1 MRPEGRGWGPTCRES
16 SYRRMT
22 TPSTCMCQN
31 PESMTSNEPT
41 WAAQAPDPEAVVW
54 HPEVARRLAAKGV
67 GSGTVATDTLLL
79 LRLWRDGRGSMVEA
93 TYDSLAEQVAMTRT
107 RVREAISRLEKIGV
121 LVTATVPGSG
131 RSKLYGV
138 DWSALGHHATVAPGQ
153 AGETPPTAPHRSRR
167 GQERSG
173 AVDVPESGSPATWS
187 DDSAAE
193 TLCLQLAAAVTAHRG
208 SRPKVSTR
216 WLTDMG
222 LLLRRGPTDT
232 EDPPPTPTEVATVI
246 DGTFTRLAEP
256 SPKGFCWADQV
267 RSPGAL
273 RGHWS
278 QLVLALRRSAPK
290 RGTGDIVAAMNTW
303 NNLISEDGT

>member
-1 MRPEGRGWGPTCRES
+1 
-16 SYRRMT
+16 MT
-22 TPSTCMCQN
+22 P
-31 PESMTSNEPT
+31 NEPT
-41 WAAQAPDPEAVVW
+41 WAAQAPDPGAVVW
-54 HPEVARRLAAKGV
+54 HPEVARLLAEKGV

-79 LRLWRDGRGSMVEA
+79 LRLWRSQVDGQGAGVEV
-93 TYDSLAEQVAMTRT
+93 TYDGLAEQVAMTRT
-107 RVREAISRLEKIGV
+107 RVREAIARLEKIGV
-121 LVTATVPGSG
+121 LVPATVPGGG

-138 DWSALGHHATVAPGQ
+138 DWSALGHDANVPEAPGQ
-153 AGETPPTAPHRSRR
+153 ADEAPSTAPHRSGR
-167 GQERSG
+167 GQARSG
-173 AVDVPESGSPATWS
+173 AVEVSESDSQTPATWS
-187 DDSAAE
+187 DDAAAE

-208 SRPKVSTR
+208 SRPRVSTR
-216 WLTDMG
+216 WLADMG

-246 DGTFTRLAEP
+246 DGTFARLAEP

-273 RGHWS
+273 RSHWS

>member
-1 MRPEGRGWGPTCRES
+1 
-16 SYRRMT
+16 MT
-22 TPSTCMCQN
+22 P
-31 PESMTSNEPT
+31 NEPT
-41 WAAQAPDPEAVVW
+41 WAAQAPDPGAVVW
-54 HPEVARRLAAKGV
+54 HPEVARLLAEKGV

-79 LRLWRDGRGSMVEA
+79 LRLWRSQVDGQGAGVEV
-93 TYDSLAEQVAMTRT
+93 TYDGLAEQVAMTRT
-107 RVREAISRLEKIGV
+107 RVREAIARLEKIGV
-121 LVTATVPGSG
+121 LVPATVPGGG

-138 DWSALGHHATVAPGQ
+138 DWSALGHDANVPEAPGQ
-153 AGETPPTAPHRSRR
+153 ADEAPSTAPHRSGR
-167 GQERSG
+167 GQARSG
-173 AVDVPESGSPATWS
+173 AVEVSESDSQTPATWS
-187 DDSAAE
+187 DDAAAE

-246 DGTFTRLAEP
+246 DGTFARLAEP

-273 RGHWS
+273 RSHWS

>member
-1 MRPEGRGWGPTCRES
+1 
-16 SYRRMT
+16 MT
-22 TPSTCMCQN
+22 PI
-31 PESMTSNEPT
+31 EPT

-54 HPEVARRLAAKGV
+54 HPEVARLLAEKGV
-67 GSGTVATDTLLL
+67 GSGTAATDALLL

-121 LVTATVPGSG
+121 LVTATVPGGG

-153 AGETPPTAPHRSRR
+153 AGETPPTAPHRAGR
-167 GQERSG
+167 GQARSG

-216 WLTDMG
+216 WLADMG

-273 RGHWS
+273 RSHWS

>member
-1 MRPEGRGWGPTCRES
+1 
-16 SYRRMT
+16 
-22 TPSTCMCQN
+22 MCQN

-273 RGHWS
+273 RSHWS

-303 NNLISEDGT
+303 NSLISEDGA

>member
-1 MRPEGRGWGPTCRES
+1 
-16 SYRRMT
+16 MT
-22 TPSTCMCQN
+22 P
-31 PESMTSNEPT
+31 NEPT
-41 WAAQAPDPEAVVW
+41 WAAQAPDPGAVVW

-121 LVTATVPGSG
+121 LVTATVPGGG

-303 NNLISEDGT
+303 NSLISEDGA

>member
-1 MRPEGRGWGPTCRES
+1 
-16 SYRRMT
+16 
-22 TPSTCMCQN
+22 MCQN

-41 WAAQAPDPEAVVW
+41 WAARAPDPEAVVW

-121 LVTATVPGSG
+121 LVTATVPGGG

-303 NNLISEDGT
+303 NSLISEDGA

>member
-1 MRPEGRGWGPTCRES
+1 
-16 SYRRMT
+16 MT
-22 TPSTCMCQN
+22 P
-31 PESMTSNEPT
+31 NEPT

-54 HPEVARRLAAKGV
+54 HPEVARLLAEKGV

-79 LRLWRDGRGSMVEA
+79 LRLWRSQVDGQGAGVEV
-93 TYDSLAEQVAMTRT
+93 TYDGLAEQVAMTRT
-107 RVREAISRLEKIGV
+107 RVREAIARLEKIGV
-121 LVTATVPGSG
+121 LVP
-131 RSKLYGV
+131 
-138 DWSALGHHATVAPGQ
+138 ATVAPGQ
-153 AGETPPTAPHRSRR
+153 ADEAPSTAPHRSGR
-167 GQERSG
+167 GQARSG
-173 AVDVPESGSPATWS
+173 AVEVSESDSQTPATWS
-187 DDSAAE
+187 DDAAAE

-208 SRPKVSTR
+208 SRPRVSTR
-216 WLTDMG
+216 WLADMG

-246 DGTFTRLAEP
+246 DGTFARLAEP

-273 RGHWS
+273 RSHWS

>member
-1 MRPEGRGWGPTCRES
+1 
-16 SYRRMT
+16 
-22 TPSTCMCQN
+22 MCQN

-216 WLTDMG
+216 WLADMG

-273 RGHWS
+273 RSHWS

>member
-1 MRPEGRGWGPTCRES
+1 
-16 SYRRMT
+16 
-22 TPSTCMCQN
+22 MCQN
-31 PESMTSNEPT
+31 PEPMTPIEPT

-54 HPEVARRLAAKGV
+54 HPEVARLLAEKGV
-67 GSGTVATDTLLL
+67 GSGTAATDALLL

-121 LVTATVPGSG
+121 LVTATVPGGG

-216 WLTDMG
+216 WLADMG

-273 RGHWS
+273 RSHWS

>member
-1 MRPEGRGWGPTCRES
+1 
-16 SYRRMT
+16 
-22 TPSTCMCQN
+22 MCQN

-121 LVTATVPGSG
+121 LVTATVPGGG

-273 RGHWS
+273 RSHWS

-303 NNLISEDGT
+303 NSLISEDGA

>member
-1 MRPEGRGWGPTCRES
+1 
-16 SYRRMT
+16 MT
-22 TPSTCMCQN
+22 P
-31 PESMTSNEPT
+31 NEPT
-41 WAAQAPDPEAVVW
+41 WAAQAPDPGAVVW
-54 HPEVARRLAAKGV
+54 HPEVARLLAEKGV

-79 LRLWRDGRGSMVEA
+79 LRLWRSQVDGQGAVVEV
-93 TYDSLAEQVAMTRT
+93 TYDGLAEQVAMTRT
-107 RVREAISRLEKIGV
+107 RVREAIARLEKIGV
-121 LVTATVPGSG
+121 LVPATVPGGG

-138 DWSALGHHATVAPGQ
+138 DWSALGHDANVPEAPGQ
-153 AGETPPTAPHRSRR
+153 ADEAPSTAPHRSGR
-167 GQERSG
+167 GQARSG
-173 AVDVPESGSPATWS
+173 AVEVSESDSQTPATWS
-187 DDSAAE
+187 DDAAAE

-208 SRPKVSTR
+208 SRPRVSTR
-216 WLTDMG
+216 WLADMG

-246 DGTFTRLAEP
+246 DGTFARLAEP

-273 RGHWS
+273 RSHWS

-303 NNLISEDGT
+303 NSLISEDGA

>member
-1 MRPEGRGWGPTCRES
+1 
-16 SYRRMT
+16 
-22 TPSTCMCQN
+22 MCQN

-303 NNLISEDGT
+303 NSLISEDGT

>member
-1 MRPEGRGWGPTCRES
+1 
-16 SYRRMT
+16 MT
-22 TPSTCMCQN
+22 P
-31 PESMTSNEPT
+31 NEPT

-54 HPEVARRLAAKGV
+54 HPEVARLLAEKGV

-121 LVTATVPGSG
+121 LVTATVPGGG

>member
-1 MRPEGRGWGPTCRES
+1 
-16 SYRRMT
+16 
-22 TPSTCMCQN
+22 MCQN

-54 HPEVARRLAAKGV
+54 HPEVARLLAEKGV
-67 GSGTVATDTLLL
+67 GSGTAATDALLL
-79 LRLWRDGRGSMVEA
+79 LRLWRSQVDGQGAGVEV
-93 TYDSLAEQVAMTRT
+93 TYDGLAEQVVMTRT
-107 RVREAISRLEKIGV
+107 RVREAIARLEKIGV
-121 LVTATVPGSG
+121 LVPATVPGGG

-138 DWSALGHHATVAPGQ
+138 DWSALGHHAAVPEVPGQ
-153 AGETPPTAPHRSRR
+153 ADETPPTAPDRARS
-167 GQERSG
+167 GGARSG
-173 AVDVPESGSPATWS
+173 AVEVPESGSPATWS
-187 DDSAAE
+187 DDAAAE

-216 WLTDMG
+216 WLADMG

-273 RGHWS
+273 RSHWS

>member
-1 MRPEGRGWGPTCRES
+1 
-16 SYRRMT
+16 MT
-22 TPSTCMCQN
+22 PI
-31 PESMTSNEPT
+31 EPT

-54 HPEVARRLAAKGV
+54 HPEVARLLAEKGV
-67 GSGTVATDTLLL
+67 GSGTAATDALLL

-121 LVTATVPGSG
+121 LVTATVPGGG

-216 WLTDMG
+216 WLADMG

-273 RGHWS
+273 RSHWS

>member
-1 MRPEGRGWGPTCRES
+1 
-16 SYRRMT
+16 MT
-22 TPSTCMCQN
+22 P
-31 PESMTSNEPT
+31 NEPT
-41 WAAQAPDPEAVVW
+41 WAAQAPDPGAVVW
-54 HPEVARRLAAKGV
+54 HPEVARLLAEKGV

-79 LRLWRDGRGSMVEA
+79 LRLWRSQVDGQGAGVEV
-93 TYDSLAEQVAMTRT
+93 TYDGLAEQVAMTRT
-107 RVREAISRLEKIGV
+107 RVREAIARLEKIGV
-121 LVTATVPGSG
+121 LVPATVPGGG

-138 DWSALGHHATVAPGQ
+138 DWSALGHDANVPEAPGQ
-153 AGETPPTAPHRSRR
+153 ADEAPSTAPHRSGR
-167 GQERSG
+167 GQARSG
-173 AVDVPESGSPATWS
+173 AVEVSESDSQTPATWS
-187 DDSAAE
+187 DDAAAE

-208 SRPKVSTR
+208 SRPRVSTR
-216 WLTDMG
+216 WLADMG

-246 DGTFTRLAEP
+246 DGTFARLAEP

-273 RGHWS
+273 RSHWS

-303 NNLISEDGT
+303 NSLISEDGA

>member
-1 MRPEGRGWGPTCRES
+1 MDGQGAG
-16 SYRRMT
+16 
-22 TPSTCMCQN
+22 
-31 PESMTSNEPT
+31 
-41 WAAQAPDPEAVVW
+41 V
-54 HPEVARRLAAKGV
+54 EV
-67 GSGTVATDTLLL
+67 
-79 LRLWRDGRGSMVEA
+79 
-93 TYDSLAEQVAMTRT
+93 TYDGLAEQVAMTRT
-107 RVREAISRLEKIGV
+107 RVREAIARLEKIGV
-121 LVTATVPGSG
+121 LVPATVPGGG

-138 DWSALGHHATVAPGQ
+138 DWSALGHDANVPEAPGQ
-153 AGETPPTAPHRSRR
+153 ADEAPSTAPHRSGR
-167 GQERSG
+167 GQARSG
-173 AVDVPESGSPATWS
+173 AVEVSESDSQTPATWS
-187 DDSAAE
+187 DDAAAE

-246 DGTFTRLAEP
+246 DGTFARLAEP

-273 RGHWS
+273 RSHWS

>member
-1 MRPEGRGWGPTCRES
+1 
-16 SYRRMT
+16 MT
-22 TPSTCMCQN
+22 P
-31 PESMTSNEPT
+31 NEPT
-41 WAAQAPDPEAVVW
+41 WAAQAPDPGAVVW
-54 HPEVARRLAAKGV
+54 HPEVARLLAEKGV

-121 LVTATVPGSG
+121 LVTATVPGGG

-256 SPKGFCWADQV
+256 SLKGFCWADQV

-303 NNLISEDGT
+303 NSLISEDGA

>member
-1 MRPEGRGWGPTCRES
+1 
-16 SYRRMT
+16 MT
-22 TPSTCMCQN
+22 P
-31 PESMTSNEPT
+31 NEPT
-41 WAAQAPDPEAVVW
+41 WAAQAPDPGAVVW
-54 HPEVARRLAAKGV
+54 HPEVARLLAEKGV

-79 LRLWRDGRGSMVEA
+79 LRLWRSQVDGQGAGVEV
-93 TYDSLAEQVAMTRT
+93 TYDGLAEQVAMTRT
-107 RVREAISRLEKIGV
+107 RVREAIARLEKIGV
-121 LVTATVPGSG
+121 LVPATVPGGG

-138 DWSALGHHATVAPGQ
+138 DWSALGHDANVPEAPGQ
-153 AGETPPTAPHRSRR
+153 ADEAPSTAPHRSGR
-167 GQERSG
+167 GQARSG
-173 AVDVPESGSPATWS
+173 AVEVSESDSQTPATWS
-187 DDSAAE
+187 DDAAAE

-208 SRPKVSTR
+208 SRPRVSTR
-216 WLTDMG
+216 WLADMG

-246 DGTFTRLAEP
+246 DGTFARLAET

-273 RGHWS
+273 RSHWS

-303 NNLISEDGT
+303 NSLISEDGA

>member
-1 MRPEGRGWGPTCRES
+1 
-16 SYRRMT
+16 
-22 TPSTCMCQN
+22 
-31 PESMTSNEPT
+31 MTSNEPT

-121 LVTATVPGSG
+121 LVTATVPGGG

-216 WLTDMG
+216 WLADMG

-273 RGHWS
+273 RSHWS

>member
-1 MRPEGRGWGPTCRES
+1 
-16 SYRRMT
+16 MT
-22 TPSTCMCQN
+22 PI
-31 PESMTSNEPT
+31 EPT

-121 LVTATVPGSG
+121 LVTATVPGGG

-303 NNLISEDGT
+303 NSLISEDGA

>member
-1 MRPEGRGWGPTCRES
+1 
-16 SYRRMT
+16 MT
-22 TPSTCMCQN
+22 TRSTCVCQN
-31 PESMTSNEPT
+31 PEPMTPNEPT
-41 WAAQAPDPEAVVW
+41 WAAQAPDPGAVVW
-54 HPEVARRLAAKGV
+54 HPEVARLLAEKGV

-79 LRLWRDGRGSMVEA
+79 LRLWRSQVDGQGAGVEV
-93 TYDSLAEQVAMTRT
+93 TYDGLAEQVAMTRT
-107 RVREAISRLEKIGV
+107 RVREAIARLEKIGV
-121 LVTATVPGSG
+121 LVPATVPGGG

-138 DWSALGHHATVAPGQ
+138 DWSALGHDANVPEAPGQ
-153 AGETPPTAPHRSRR
+153 ADEAPSTAPHRSGR
-167 GQERSG
+167 GQARSG
-173 AVDVPESGSPATWS
+173 AVEVSESDSQTPATWS
-187 DDSAAE
+187 DDAAAE

-208 SRPKVSTR
+208 SRPRVSTR
-216 WLTDMG
+216 WLADMG

-246 DGTFTRLAEP
+246 DGTFARLAEP

-273 RGHWS
+273 RSHWS

-303 NNLISEDGT
+303 NSLISEDGA

>member
-1 MRPEGRGWGPTCRES
+1 
-16 SYRRMT
+16 
-22 TPSTCMCQN
+22 
-31 PESMTSNEPT
+31 MTSNEPT

-121 LVTATVPGSG
+121 LVTATVPGGG

-303 NNLISEDGT
+303 NSLISEDGA

>member
-1 MRPEGRGWGPTCRES
+1 
-16 SYRRMT
+16 
-22 TPSTCMCQN
+22 
-31 PESMTSNEPT
+31 
-41 WAAQAPDPEAVVW
+41 
-54 HPEVARRLAAKGV
+54 
-67 GSGTVATDTLLL
+67 
-79 LRLWRDGRGSMVEA
+79 MVEA

-121 LVTATVPGSG
+121 LVTATVPGGG

-303 NNLISEDGT
+303 NSLISEDGA

>member
-1 MRPEGRGWGPTCRES
+1 
-16 SYRRMT
+16 
-22 TPSTCMCQN
+22 MCQN

-121 LVTATVPGSG
+121 LVTATVPGGG

-216 WLTDMG
+216 WLADMG

>member
-1 MRPEGRGWGPTCRES
+1 
-16 SYRRMT
+16 MT
-22 TPSTCMCQN
+22 P
-31 PESMTSNEPT
+31 NEPT

-54 HPEVARRLAAKGV
+54 HPEVARLLAEKGV

-121 LVTATVPGSG
+121 LVTATVPGGG

-303 NNLISEDGT
+303 NSLISEDGA

>member
-1 MRPEGRGWGPTCRES
+1 
-16 SYRRMT
+16 MT
-22 TPSTCMCQN
+22 PI
-31 PESMTSNEPT
+31 EPT

-121 LVTATVPGSG
+121 LVTATVPGGG

-216 WLTDMG
+216 WLADMG

-273 RGHWS
+273 RSHWS

-303 NNLISEDGT
+303 NSLISEDGA

>member
-1 MRPEGRGWGPTCRES
+1 
-16 SYRRMT
+16 MT
-22 TPSTCMCQN
+22 P
-31 PESMTSNEPT
+31 NEPT

-121 LVTATVPGSG
+121 LVTATVPGGG

-303 NNLISEDGT
+303 NSLISEDGA